1 MLGLRKEKEKEKVQL
16 GTEISKEPV
25 KPSQKETV
33 LKLNLERE
41 KIEEKLSR
49 KRRESEDQEKIE
61 ENVR

>member
-1 MLGLRKEKEKEKVQL
+1 MLGLRKEKEKVQL
-16 GTEISKEPV
+16 GREISTEPV

-33 LKLNLERE
+33 LKINLERK

>member
-1 MLGLRKEKEKEKVQL
+1 MLGLGKEKVRVQSE
-16 GTEISKEPV
+16 TEISKEPV

-33 LKLNLERE
+33 LKINLERK

>member
-1 MLGLRKEKEKEKVQL
+1 MLGLRKEKEKVQL

-33 LKLNLERE
+33 LKINLERE

>member
-1 MLGLRKEKEKEKVQL
+1 MLGLRKEKVQVQSE
-16 GTEISKEPV
+16 TEMISKEPV
-25 KPSQKETV
+25 KPSQKETE

>member
-1 MLGLRKEKEKEKVQL
+1 MLGLRKEKEKVQL
-16 GTEISKEPV
+16 GREISKEPV